1 MTFQKKIIIRSLI
14 MDFLSAIVIYTY
26 SILSTQISYKLWLPS
41 LKYIIPAYL
50 VIQLC
55 IQPLGA
61 HLVFYRIS
69 NRLED
74 FKSKLLN
81 EQERTKLLEQLM
93 LYPFIM
99 GFLTGIYFIIVFIMV
114 FFVFRF
120 VNHINRQ
127 LLSIFVLE
135 WTCGSYF
142 AGLFA
147 YSYTMKICNVYA
159 QKIINSGLN
168 KKYIANKKIFGQ
180 SLRNQILFYII
191 IPFILTILISTT
203 IALSSCTPII
213 SRLSRE
219 LNSVKTNI
227 MQRMLITSCA
237 NIIINTF
244 LSMLFYTKLFHNNKL
259 MLQSLEKIKN
269 TNIFK
274 NNLLKTDLNDEIA
287 YNQYLSNETLKRMI
301 SILESSETIGNEIS
315 NYANTLINI
324 SNETEATAFEQSTAT
339 KEILSTM
346 EEMNAPARKIEESI
360 SQIADLSEKTA
371 QEVLSGYT
379 ALQENLKK
387 MEEITQLNNKLI
399 IGIRELSS
407 KVTSIGDI
415 INIINAVADQT
426 KLIAFN
432 AELEANKVQGDEQN
446 FRNVATEIRRLANKI
461 MDSTHEIKSYI
472 IHIQNARDILI
483 QDSQNNT
490 YQIQQGM
497 ELSKTLNQHFGN
509 ISRSA
514 NTNANASTEIKDLIG
529 QENISFK
536 QVIITLQQITSG
548 IQNFSTSTRTLTDTS
563 SILRANSDKLKILS
577 NKSEKEENK

>member
-1 MTFQKKIIIRSLI
+1 MTFQKKIIIRSMI
-14 MDFLSAIVIYTY
+14 MDFLSAIVIFTY
-26 SILSTQISYKLWLPS
+26 SALSTRISYKVWLPS
-41 LKYIIPAYL
+41 LKYIVPAYL

-55 IQPLGA
+55 IQPLAA

-69 NRLED
+69 NRIED
-74 FKSKLLN
+74 FRSNLLN
-81 EQERTKLLEQLM
+81 EQERTKLLEQMM

-99 GFLTGIYFIIVFIMV
+99 GFLTGLYFIIVFVMV

-120 VNHINRQ
+120 VNHMNHQ
-127 LLSIFVLE
+127 LLAIFVME
-135 WTCGSYF
+135 WTAGAYF

-147 YSYTMKICNVYA
+147 YSYTMKMCNSYA

-180 SLRNQILFYII
+180 TLWNQIVFYVI
-191 IPFILTILISTT
+191 IPFILTVIIATV
-203 IALSSCTPII
+203 IALSSCLP
-213 SRLSRE
+213 LSNALLRPG
-219 LNSVKTNI
+219 KTGI
-227 MQRMLITSCA
+227 MQKLLITSCA
-237 NIIINTF
+237 NMLIELF
-244 LSMLFYTKLFHNNKL
+244 LVMLFYTKLFHNNKL
-259 MLQSLEKIKN
+259 MLQTLEKIKN
-269 TNIFK
+269 SNIFK
-274 NNLLKTDLNDEIA
+274 TNFFKTDLNDEIA
-287 YNQYLSNETLKRMI
+287 YNQYLSNETLKRML
-301 SILESSETIGNEIS
+301 SILESSESIGNEIS
-315 NYANTLINI
+315 NFANTLITI
-324 SNETEATAFEQSTAT
+324 SNETEATAVEQSTAT

-346 EEMNAPARKIEESI
+346 EEMNAPSRKIEESI
-360 SQIADLSEKTA
+360 SHIADLSEKTA
-371 QEVLSGYT
+371 HEVLSGYT

-387 MEEITQLNNKLI
+387 MEEITLLNNKLI
-399 IGIRELSS
+399 VGIRDLAS

-415 INIINAVADQT
+415 INVINAVADQT

-461 MDSTHEIKSYI
+461 MDSTHEIKNYI
-472 IHIQNARDILI
+472 IQIQNARDVLI

-514 NTNANASTEIKDLIG
+514 NTNANASSEIKDLIS
-529 QENISFK
+529 QETISFK

-548 IQNFSTSTRTLTDTS
+548 IQNFSTSTKTLTDTS
-563 SILRANSDKLKILS
+563 SILRTNSDKLKTLS
-577 NKSEKEENK
+577 VESEQEVK

>member
-1 MTFQKKIIIRSLI
+1 MTFQKKIIIRTMI
-14 MDFLSAIVIYTY
+14 MDFLSAIVIFTY
-26 SILSTQISYKLWLPS
+26 SALSTRISHKVWMPS
-41 LKYIIPAYL
+41 LKYIVPAYL

-55 IQPLGA
+55 IQPLAA

-93 LYPFIM
+93 LYPFIT

-120 VNHINRQ
+120 VNHMNRE
-127 LLSIFVLE
+127 LLSILILE

-147 YSYTMKICNVYA
+147 YSYTMKICNSYA
-159 QKIINSGLN
+159 QEIINAGMN
-168 KKYIANKKIFGQ
+168 KKYIAHKKIFGQ
-180 SLRNQILFYII
+180 SLWNQSIFYII
-191 IPFILTILISTT
+191 IPFILTIIISTT
-203 IALSSCTPII
+203 IALSSSLP
-213 SRLSRE
+213 LS
-219 LNSVKTNI
+219 NSLLRPGKTAI
-227 MQRMLITSCA
+227 LQRMLITSIA
-237 NIIINTF
+237 NIIILIF
-244 LSMLFYTKLFHNNKL
+244 LIMLFFTKMIHNTKL
-259 MLQSLEKIKN
+259 MLQTLEKIQN
-269 TNIFK
+269 SNIFK
-274 NNLLKTDLNDEIA
+274 TNYFKTDLNDEIA
-287 YNQYLSNETLKRMI
+287 YNQYLSNETLKRML
-301 SILESSETIGNEIS
+301 SILESSESIGNEIS
-315 NYANTLINI
+315 NFANALITI
-324 SNETEATAFEQSTAT
+324 SNETEATAVEQSTAT

-346 EEMNAPARKIEESI
+346 EEMNAPAKKIEDSI
-360 SQIADLSEKTA
+360 SNIADLSEKTA

-387 MEEITQLNNKLI
+387 MEELTTLNSKLI

-461 MDSTHEIKSYI
+461 MDSTHEIKNYI
-472 IHIQNARDILI
+472 IQIQNARDILI

-529 QENISFK
+529 QENVSFK
-536 QVIITLQQITSG
+536 QVIITLQQINSG
-548 IQNFSTSTRTLTDTS
+548 IQNFSASTRTLTDTS
-563 SILRANSDKLKILS
+563 SILRSNSDKLKTLS
-577 NKSEKEENK
+577 AEGEKEGNNE